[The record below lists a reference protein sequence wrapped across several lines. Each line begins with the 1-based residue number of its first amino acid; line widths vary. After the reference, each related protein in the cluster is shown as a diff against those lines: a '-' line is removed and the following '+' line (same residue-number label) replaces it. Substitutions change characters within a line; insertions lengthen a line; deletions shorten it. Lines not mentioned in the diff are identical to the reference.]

1 MATAPPVRWA
11 FFPLDEQLGLRPKVG
26 FTPKVEESMVRLSTW
41 MPFRPASRELAF
53 FTGIQVAEATVR
65 QVAEQ
70 AGEGQVRLQEEQ
82 ARRLLRER
90 PESPTAAP
98 VQLMSLDGCYIQLV
112 GGEWKEVKTLA
123 LGVVGEP
130 VEEQGEQVVHT
141 RDLSYFS
148 RLSEAEQ
155 FQQDALVEIYE
166 RGVEK
171 AEVVCAVSDGADW
184 IPKFVDY
191 HRPAAVRILDFAH
204 AMQYVAEAGQAAH
217 DHLPSPEELTTPEG
231 RAKFQQARYEQ
242 WLKEQRRELKAGEAG
257 KVLDELARLQ
267 RVMQEQHLMSAVET
281 ISKKLS
287 YLRERR
293 AMLGYASFQAQG
305 YPIGSGSVESANKL
319 VVQSRMK
326 GAGMRWAPGHVNAML
341 ALRNLACN
349 DRWQVGWLTIRQRWQ
364 QDQQAK
370 RAVRAQ
376 PASSQ
381 DDSAPAP
388 LAQRRSSAAGDHEQT
403 PRKGEPTTQ
412 PMAAGVATVKRTQG
426 QPTRPATTHPW
437 RKPFLRR
444 RSA

>member
-1 MATAPPVRWA
+1 
-11 FFPLDEQLGLRPKVG
+11 
-26 FTPKVEESMVRLSTW
+26 
-41 MPFRPASRELAF
+41 
-53 FTGIQVAEATVR
+53 
-65 QVAEQ
+65 
-70 AGEGQVRLQEEQ
+70 
-82 ARRLLRER
+82 
-90 PESPTAAP
+90 
-98 VQLMSLDGCYIQLV
+98 
-112 GGEWKEVKTLA
+112 
-123 LGVVGEP
+123 
-130 VEEQGEQVVHT
+130 
-141 RDLSYFS
+141 
-148 RLSEAEQ
+148 
-155 FQQDALVEIYE
+155 
-166 RGVEK
+166 
-171 AEVVCAVSDGADW
+171 
-184 IPKFVDY
+184 
-191 HRPAAVRILDFAH
+191 
-204 AMQYVAEAGQAAH
+204 MQYVAEAGQAAH

-267 RVMQEQHLMSAVET
+267 RVMQEQHFVSAVET

-341 ALRNLACN
+341 AVRNLACN
-349 DRWQVGWLTIRQRWQ
+349 DRWQAGWSAIRQRWQ
-364 QDQQAK
+364 QDQHSK

-376 PASSQ
+376 LASSQ
-381 DDSAPAP
+381 DGPAPAP

-412 PMAAGVATVKRTQG
+412 PTAAGVATVKRTQG